1 MGLLRSALKER
12 IFGEDKVSLFLMAN
26 EWMNLGSNEMFV
38 QHRANFGRPMTYDFG
53 GAKWLTHNHLLFVQ
67 ASLEE
72 SIALQESHLREG
84 NVYLPVASFA
94 SDLYFTISDLTKLNN
109 LYRISLSAF
118 MRLFQKSL
126 EKAPHGGTS
135 SDKVRYIDGSCAVDP
150 VNYSLVI
157 PSK

>member
-1 MGLLRSALKER
+1 MLIDIRLDIQLDSTSIHQLYDLATTRLRLQSFGIRLENEPRVGTPIFWSLLTRNS
-12 IFGEDKVSLFLMAN
+12 
-26 EWMNLGSNEMFV
+26 
-38 QHRANFGRPMTYDFG
+38 
-53 GAKWLTHNHLLFVQ
+53 LLFVQ

-118 MRLFQKSL
+118 IRLFQKSL

-135 SDKVRYIDGSCAVDP
+135 SDKVR
-150 VNYSLVI
+150 
-157 PSK
+157 